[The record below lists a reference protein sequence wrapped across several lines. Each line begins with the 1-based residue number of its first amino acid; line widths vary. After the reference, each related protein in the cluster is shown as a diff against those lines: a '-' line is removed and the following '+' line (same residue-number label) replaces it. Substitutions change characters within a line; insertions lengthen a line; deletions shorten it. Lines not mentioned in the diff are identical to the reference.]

1 MAVCTNCGTPNPD
14 GSKFCTGCGAPLV
27 GADIAADV
35 AAAAAAVIPD
45 APAAP
50 EIPVPADPAVPEAP
64 APTQPEAPVPELT
77 IDPPQPDFSAPQ
89 PTYTPPQPD
98 FSTAQPAYAA
108 QQPVYNAPQSVAPVS
123 TGGLLAWAIIS
134 ILLCTIPGI
143 VALIKVLGI
152 NNSATVEEQQQK
164 LSSAKT
170 WCIVATVLG
179 AVALIANIGLRAT
192 GRIG

>member
-1 MAVCTNCGTPNPD
+1 MYQLP
-14 GSKFCTGCGAPLV
+14 
-27 GADIAADV
+27 
-35 AAAAAAVIPD
+35 AAAAVIPE

-50 EIPVPADPAVPEAP
+50 EIPVPADPAAPEVQASV
-64 APTQPEAPVPELT
+64 QPEAPVPELT

-89 PTYTPPQPD
+89 PTYTPQQPAFTPPQPGYN
-98 FSTAQPAYAA
+98 TAQSVT
-108 QQPVYNAPQSVAPVS
+108 PVA

-143 VALIKVLGI
+143 VALVKVLGI

-179 AVALIANIGLRAT
+179 IVGLIANVGLRAS
-192 GRIG
+192 GRLG

>member
-27 GADIAADV
+27 GTEAAAAA
-35 AAAAAAVIPD
+35 AAAAAAVIP
-45 APAAP
+45 
-50 EIPVPADPAVPEAP
+50 EAP
-64 APTQPEAPVPELT
+64 AQPESPVPELT
-77 IDPPQPDFSAPQ
+77 LNPPQ

-98 FSTAQPAYAA
+98 FSAPQPAYTPP
-108 QQPVYNAPQSVAPVS
+108 QPDFSAPQAPAPVA

-143 VALIKVLGI
+143 VALLNVLRV
-152 NNSATVEEQQQK
+152 NKCATVEEQQRA
-164 LSSAKT
+164 LSQART

-179 AVALIANIGLRAT
+179 GLNLIYTIVT
-192 GRIG
+192 GGGAAAKLLG

>member
-27 GADIAADV
+27 GTEAAAAA
-35 AAAAAAVIPD
+35 AAAAAAVIPE

-50 EIPVPADPAVPEAP
+50 EIPVPAEPAAPEAP
-64 APTQPEAPVPELT
+64 APAQPESPVPDT
-77 IDPPQPDFSAPQ
+77 PPAYTPPQPDFSAPQ
-89 PTYTPPQPD
+89 
-98 FSTAQPAYAA
+98 
-108 QQPVYNAPQSVAPVS
+108 APAPVA

-143 VALIKVLGI
+143 VALLNVLRV
-152 NNSATVEEQQQK
+152 NKCATVEEQQRA
-164 LSSAKT
+164 LSQART

-179 AVALIANIGLRAT
+179 GLNLIYTIVT
-192 GRIG
+192 GGGAAARLLG

>member
-1 MAVCTNCGTPNPD
+1 M
-14 GSKFCTGCGAPLV
+14 
-27 GADIAADV
+27 
-35 AAAAAAVIPD
+35 
-45 APAAP
+45 
-50 EIPVPADPAVPEAP
+50 
-64 APTQPEAPVPELT
+64 PELT

-89 PTYTPPQPD
+89 PTYTPQQPAFTPPQPGYN
-98 FSTAQPAYAA
+98 TAQSVT
-108 QQPVYNAPQSVAPVS
+108 PVA

-143 VALIKVLGI
+143 VALVKVLGI

-179 AVALIANIGLRAT
+179 IVGLIANVGLRAS
-192 GRIG
+192 GRLG

>member
-27 GADIAADV
+27 GTEAAAAA
-35 AAAAAAVIPD
+35 AAAAAAVIPE

-50 EIPVPADPAVPEAP
+50 EIPVPAEPAAPEAP
-64 APTQPEAPVPELT
+64 ASAQPESPVPELT
-77 IDPPQPDFSAPQ
+77 LNPPQ

-98 FSTAQPAYAA
+98 FSAPQPAYTPP
-108 QQPVYNAPQSVAPVS
+108 QPDFSAPQAPAPVA

-143 VALIKVLGI
+143 VALLNVLRVNKG
-152 NNSATVEEQQQK
+152 ATFEEQQRA
-164 LSSAKT
+164 LSQART

-179 AVALIANIGLRAT
+179 GLNLIYTIVT
-192 GRIG
+192 GGGAAAKLLG